1 LQYVAWADLRFFQL
15 EQGWTMKRLL
25 PLFLLG
31 VLAANP
37 GMATI
42 SVKQYMDSKR
52 AGGPD
57 WQTVTFYVSGLGHG
71 MMVANT
77 MLAVNHKQQLFCSPA
92 MLALD
97 AQNYLDIIDKR
108 LDGLGPHVAD
118 SIDIAIVLE
127 AGIVD
132 TFPCKPERN

>member
-1 LQYVAWADLRFFQL
+1 MKRFF
-15 EQGWTMKRLL
+15 

-31 VLAANP
+31 ILAANP
-37 GMATI
+37 AMATI

-52 AGGPD
+52 VGGPD

-71 MMVANT
+71 LMVANT
-77 MLAVNHKQQLFCSPA
+77 MLAVNHEQQLFCSPA

-97 AQNYLDIIDKR
+97 AQNYLDIIDKK
-108 LDGLGPHVAD
+108 LDGLGPHAAD
-118 SIDIAIVLE
+118 SVDIAIVLE

-132 TFPCKPERN
+132 TFPCKPGQN

>member
-1 LQYVAWADLRFFQL
+1 
-15 EQGWTMKRLL
+15 MKRFL

-37 GMATI
+37 AMATI
-42 SVKQYMDSKR
+42 SVKQYIDSKR

-97 AQNYLDIIDKR
+97 AQNYLDIIDKK
-108 LDGLGPHVAD
+108 LGGVGSHVAD
-118 SIDIAIVLE
+118 SVDIAIVLE

-132 TFPCKPERN
+132 TFPCKPGQN